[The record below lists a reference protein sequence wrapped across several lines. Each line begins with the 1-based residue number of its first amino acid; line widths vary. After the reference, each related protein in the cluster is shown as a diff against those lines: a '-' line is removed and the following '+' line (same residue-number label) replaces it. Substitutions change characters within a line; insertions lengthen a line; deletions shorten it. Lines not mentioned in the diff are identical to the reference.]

1 MNNLID
7 FLNYKQESIKLKIHG
22 KKTKLKEI
30 KQQGGTQIKEQIAQL
45 ETEII
50 KLMAINTILSN
61 QKSKVSN
68 LNLDE
73 ILENLTR
80 ITSKYNDLIKQ
91 APPDFELK
99 ESLYTNRILNL
110 MQSLETQLDGSGTDF
125 LNIRL
130 NNKLTFVQPP
140 IDITSIDRMN
150 MEFVDTLETN
160 IQKFINAYT
169 KKSSESESTFGVE
182 KTGLL
187 AQSEELGNKIISL
200 NRFGEQIRER
210 LNEIES
216 YTKVTYRLEDLRPEY
231 FFKPT
236 ESNPTSLIETITIN
250 QLAGL
255 EFGTS
260 ASIDKAV
267 LDISKLGS
275 LENVDKL
282 INPVFSSQP
291 RVPIQPQPAQQ
302 SQLPRRLVQ
311 EEQSGGFSL
320 FASTSKKEEK
330 ITGELISKWEK
341 ELVKSKGKLCK
352 KHYEISTANVKQTK
366 IPETNQTGGAFK
378 NWEEYYTA
386 LINYQQ
392 KVGEYKSIYNE
403 LVNVANEFN
412 LAYLQ
417 FFYHK
422 LFIVNYVKLTLTK
435 PAYRVYSNISRGSVS
450 YYLSIVSD
458 ILTKFSNPEIVKSN
472 STYNYFYTYHLLNLQ
487 ILNEFLS
494 WLHKNWKAAPE
505 DEQIESNK
513 NVSRLY
519 VLNSRIVHTPEITK
533 GFFLF
538 NLFKDILDDFKLTQ
552 SSPVSVFLR
561 INDRPEL
568 PVIAIGKKEVNFRK
582 STREQLEIAPL
593 DTCLTRMGQTENKEQ
608 ILSKFDTRGGIK
620 FNEIF
625 DPEGFKNNDT
635 LALYMGIPNYLSK
648 SQSIMMITYGYS
660 GVGKTFTLFG
670 NKGPQTGVL
679 QKALTSIQDMKA
691 IYTRSYEIYGLAL
704 PYKSYWAGRDPSQY
718 AHKIYTYRIKKLE
731 GGLVGVE
738 HTPSDIKSGS
748 GIKTYLDDVKSDIDD
763 SKQGTYTKI
772 DTVEITNFSDFVDKI
787 DEIRIAEGRIKKTV
801 NNPVSSR
808 SIMVYEFKVKLNS
821 NKVVRFVV
829 MDLPGKEDILNSYV
843 KPDLTIHG
851 QYCIQLKPEFSSYD
865 QTALRAAVYL
875 NPMLL
880 AVFPDIAKKLNLF
893 LLSRLKGDLKSAYMN
908 FQVTT
913 IGTSD
918 GVRGGKKLLGTKKII
933 DLINWNQINE
943 SDINEELK
951 RYFGGESTRTKK
963 YSELI
968 NDFKELYKQ
977 KRRNKELTSNDTNI
991 HDKITQGIT
1000 FGITFRD
1007 SNYTVQDKTNFKT
1020 CILAGENLR
1029 FILENNLINV
1039 LTDFYSENLINLD
1052 ANNCTIGKNTSAI
1065 SFEGFYINEN
1075 ILGLVN
1081 TLSKRLNRGCAIPK
1095 PNPIPSMGNYFSN
1108 QMDNYNSSLGK
1119 DDKRNIVEIDPEL
1132 LPENTRLS
1140 SVPQSIYKLSYFNSS
1155 DTSVIYEHPGNETR
1169 SQTYFLRDFLR
1180 NDINLN
1186 DSRVIGYF
1194 ESNNV
1199 LLSSG
1204 SNGYNTPQYLNKTIK
1219 SWFEDSYDFNKTY
1232 SDEPPIATF
1241 MEAYFGKEADGDT
1254 DVINNFYLFYVVS
1267 NDNKDK
1273 CANQIKLIADSE
1285 IFIKTIKEW
1294 TPCA

>member
-1 MNNLID
+1 MNNLFD
-7 FLNYKQESIKLKIHG
+7 FLNYKQEIVKLKIHE
-22 KKTKLKEI
+22 KKTKLKEF
-30 KQQGGTQIKEQIAQL
+30 KQKGGTEIKEQIAQL

-61 QKSKVSN
+61 QQAKVSK

-99 ESLYTNRILNL
+99 DSLYTNRILNL
-110 MQSLETQLDGSGTDF
+110 MQSLETQLDGTGTDF

-150 MEFVDTLETN
+150 LDFVTALEDN
-160 IQKFINAYT
+160 IQKFITAYT
-169 KKSSESESTFGVE
+169 KKSSESESTFGTE

-187 AQSEELGNKIISL
+187 AQSEELDKKIASL
-200 NRFGEQIRER
+200 NRFGDEIRVR

-216 YTKVTYRLEDLRPEY
+216 YTNVTYKLEDLKPTF
-231 FFKPT
+231 FFKPNDT
-236 ESNPTSLIETITIN
+236 IPASLVETITIN
-250 QLAGL
+250 QLVGL
-255 EFGTS
+255 EFGST
-260 ASIDKAV
+260 ASIDEAS
-267 LDISKLGS
+267 LNISKLGS
-275 LENVDKL
+275 LENIDKL
-282 INPVFSSQP
+282 INPVFSSQAS
-291 RVPIQPQPAQQ
+291 VFAQPTQNV
-302 SQLPRRLVQ
+302 RRLIQQ
-311 EEQSGGFSL
+311 EQLGGFSL
-320 FASTSKKEEK
+320 FASISKKEEK
-330 ITGELISKWEK
+330 ITNELITKWEK

-352 KHYEISTANVKQTK
+352 KHYEISTANVKQANIK
-366 IPETNQTGGAFK
+366 KLSQTGGAFK
-378 NWEEYYTA
+378 NWEEYYSA
-386 LINYQQ
+386 LISYQQ

-403 LVNVANEFN
+403 LVNVSNQFN

-450 YYLSIVSD
+450 YYLSIISD
-458 ILTKFSNPEIVKSN
+458 ILTKFSNPEIVKTN
-472 STYNYFYTYHLLNLQ
+472 STYNYFYTYHLLNLR
-487 ILNEFLS
+487 ILNGFLG
-494 WLHKNWKAAPE
+494 WLHLNWKAAPE

-519 VLNSRIVHTPEITK
+519 VLNSTVNHAPNIKK

-568 PVIAIGKKEVNFRK
+568 PVTAIGKKEVNFIK
-582 STREQLEIAPL
+582 SSREQLQTAPL
-593 DTCLTRMGQTENKEQ
+593 NTCLTRMGQTENKEQ

-670 NKGPQTGVL
+670 NKGTQSGVL

-704 PYKSYWAGRDPSQY
+704 PYKSYWSGRDPSQY
-718 AHKIYTYRIKKLE
+718 SHKIYTYRIKKLS
-731 GGLVGVE
+731 GNMIGVE

-748 GIKTYLDDVKSDIDD
+748 AIKLYLDDVKSDIED
-763 SKQGTYTKI
+763 SNQGTYTKI
-772 DTVEITNFSDFVDKI
+772 DTMEITNFSEFVDKI

-843 KPDLTIHG
+843 KPDPMIHN
-851 QYCIQLKPEFSSYD
+851 QYCIQLKQEFSSYD

-880 AVFPDIAKKLNLF
+880 AVFPNVAIKLNTF
-893 LLSRLKGDLKSAYMN
+893 LLSKLEDVMKQAYLN
-908 FQVTT
+908 FLVTT
-913 IGTSD
+913 VGPSVLVPD
-918 GVRGGKKLLGTKKII
+918 GKKLLGSKKII
-933 DLINWNQINE
+933 DLINWNKINE
-943 SDINEELK
+943 SEIYEELK
-951 RYFGGESTRTKK
+951 RYFGRNAQKMPYGELVHNFRDIFKSKKIAERTQL
-963 YSELI
+963 ENDI
-968 NDFKELYKQ
+968 ND
-977 KRRNKELTSNDTNI
+977 
-991 HDKITQGIT
+991 KIRQGISL
-1000 FGITFRD
+1000 GIIFREK
-1007 SNYTVQDKTNFKT
+1007 NYTVQDKVNFKT

-1029 FILENNLINV
+1029 FILENNLINL
-1039 LTDFYSENLINLD
+1039 LTDFYSTNLINLD
-1052 ANNCTIGKNTSAI
+1052 ATNCTIGKNTSAI

-1081 TLSKRLNRGCAIPK
+1081 TLSKRLNRGCSVQK

-1108 QMDNYNSSLGK
+1108 QMDNYNSSLGS

-1132 LPENTRLS
+1132 LPVNTRLS
-1140 SVPQSIYKLSYFNSS
+1140 SVPQSLYKLEYSNNLNP
-1155 DTSVIYEHPGNETR
+1155 SVKNEHPGNETR

-1186 DSRVIGYF
+1186 DSNVIGYF
-1194 ESNNV
+1194 ENDNV

-1204 SNGYNTPQYLNKTIK
+1204 FNGYATPKYLNKSIK

-1232 SDEPPIATF
+1232 ADEPPIATF
-1241 MEAYFGKEADGDT
+1241 MEAYFGKEEDDVT

-1267 NDNKDK
+1267 NDNKEK
-1273 CANQIKLIADSE
+1273 CANQIKLISDSE